1 LSLPRS
7 PNNSRQ
13 WQSSNFP
20 RKENLGSTTQWRN
33 ILKENAMRLK
43 VQALTLFV
51 VMLIPV
57 SLWAQTPA
65 TAEESPEAQVDKI
78 FEKMDKTVSPGCALS
93 VMKDGK
99 IIYERGYGM
108 ADLDHNVPI
117 TPTTVFHVASMSKQ
131 FTDASIVMLAQ
142 EGKLS
147 LDDPV
152 RKYVP
157 ELPDFG
163 TPITIRELV
172 HHTSGLR
179 DQWNLLRLA
188 GWRPSLDLI
197 TDDDVLSV
205 ISRQKDLNFPPGS
218 RYLYCNTGYTLL
230 AQIVKRLSEGTFR
243 EFTTAHIFQPLGM
256 TRTHFRDDHA
266 EIVKNMAYGYV
277 PAGDTFRISITNF
290 DTVGATSL
298 LTTVEDLAL
307 WDENFY
313 QPRVG
318 GAAMIK
324 QMLERGK
331 LNNGEQLDY
340 AFGLVLGHYRGLA
353 TVDHGGSDAGYRSD
367 MIRFPDQHFSVACLC
382 NLAISNPSELAKKAA
397 DVYLGKEMK
406 PPETPGGTSEKAV
419 QLSEQQLRANVGTYL
434 NPDGDEIRRIILK
447 DGKLRVVMGNGSDEA
462 SELEALGEDHFRLL
476 TAPVDIRF
484 ELTQPGGSRRLI
496 QTSSVGGKPEVF
508 ERVPEFTP
516 SAQELKNYAAVYHSN
531 EIEPL
536 YEIKLEDGKLVLH
549 RLKNKPDTLRP
560 VTHDLFSADV
570 GSIRFKR
577 NTQGQISGLVVN
589 TGRITNLRFE
599 KGSCRTE

>member
-1 LSLPRS
+1 M
-7 PNNSRQ
+7 
-13 WQSSNFP
+13 
-20 RKENLGSTTQWRN
+20 T
-33 ILKENAMRLK
+33 RLK
-43 VQALTLFV
+43 FPAVILFV
-51 VMLIPV
+51 IFIPA
-57 SLWAQTPA
+57 SLWAQTIA
-65 TAEESPEAQVDKI
+65 TLGESAEAQVYQI

-93 VMKDGK
+93 VMKGGK

-131 FTDASIVMLAQ
+131 FTAASIVMLAQ

-152 RKYVP
+152 RKYIP

-179 DQWNLLRLA
+179 DQWDLLDLA
-188 GWRPSLDLI
+188 GWRYSLDLI

-205 ISRQKDLNFPPGS
+205 ISRQEDLNFPPGS
-218 RYLYCNTGYTLL
+218 RHLYCNTGYTLL
-230 AQIVKRLSEGTFR
+230 AQIVKRVCGESFR
-243 EFTTAHIFQPLGM
+243 EFTTARIFRPLGM
-256 TRTHFRDDHA
+256 THTHFRDDHA

-277 PAGDTFRISITNF
+277 PAGQTFRISITNF

-318 GAAMIK
+318 GADMIK

-340 AFGLVLGHYRGLA
+340 AFGLVLGQYRRLA
-353 TVDHGGSDAGYRSD
+353 TVDHGGADAGYRSD
-367 MIRFPDQHFSVACLC
+367 LIRFPDQHFSLACLC
-382 NLAISNPSELAKKAA
+382 NLATSNPSRLAKKVAE
-397 DVYLGKEMK
+397 VYLGKEMK
-406 PPETPGGTSEKAV
+406 PAETPEGSGEKAV
-419 QLSEQQLRANVGTYL
+419 QLPAEQLKAKVGTYL
-434 NPDGDEIRRIILK
+434 NPDGDQIRRIILK
-447 DGKLRVVMGNGSDEA
+447 DGKLRIAMDGSDKGD
-462 SELEALGEDHFRLL
+462 ELEALGENHFRRLIV
-476 TAPVDIRF
+476 PVDFRF
-484 ELTQPGGSRRLI
+484 EFGQPGGSLRLI
-496 QTSSVGGKPEVF
+496 ETSSGGGKPDVF

-516 SAQELKNYAAVYHSN
+516 SAQELRDYTAVYHSD

-536 YEIKLEDGKLVLH
+536 YEIKVEGDKLVLH

-560 VTHDLFSADV
+560 VTRDV
-570 GSIRFKR
+570 FGAGVGNIRFKR
-577 NTQGQISGLVVN
+577 DARGQVSGFVVN
-589 TGRITNLRFE
+589 TGRVINLRFE